1 MAEEETVDRFGWRNS
16 HKDSPTMGQEVYYF
30 GPNIGIGIGR
40 YSYEENR
47 SFRPYSYDEA
57 GVKVYD
63 DKEIELC
70 PHIFTNNKWG
80 VVDACDALFE
90 AYSADFEL
98 GGNVRNV
105 DVLGAQGSP
114 LSARFGFTTIDKQ
127 TYRTIDIVIPLV
139 INDAFTQSP

>member
-16 HKDSPTMGQEVYYF
+16 HKDSPAMGQEVYYF

-80 VVDACDALFE
+80 VVDACDAPRWQPYNPERAKSWSPMPPVGYIRQIVHDLD
-90 AYSADFEL
+90 AIASAQEDEE
-98 GGNVRNV
+98 
-105 DVLGAQGSP
+105 
-114 LSARFGFTTIDKQ
+114 
-127 TYRTIDIVIPLV
+127 
-139 INDAFTQSP
+139 